1 MNGLEEDGL
10 SHFLKK
16 KGLISE
22 KQQEKLNKQKLF
34 EEAKESQMYKSV
46 LKIFPDADLID
57 IKTYGDKDEWFQ
69 QNIR

>member
-1 MNGLEEDGL
+1 MHEWTGRRWIISL
-10 SHFLKK
+10 SKK

-57 IKTYGDKDEWFQ
+57 IKTYGDKDE
-69 QNIR
+69 